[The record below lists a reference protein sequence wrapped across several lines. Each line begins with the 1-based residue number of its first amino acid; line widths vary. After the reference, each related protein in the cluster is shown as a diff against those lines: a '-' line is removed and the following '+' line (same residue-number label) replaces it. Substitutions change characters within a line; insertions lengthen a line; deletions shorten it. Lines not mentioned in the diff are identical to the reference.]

1 MEEREELMVSL
12 VDEQVI
18 PIFRVAHFLKPTLLS
33 AQKFPFLPSRPN
45 IIQELRS
52 TCSVKVQFKGGF
64 QHMKEWPTWVDLLKP
79 LYQDI
84 WKKDG
89 IFEAVIAST
98 FKIHRHNDLIIAL
111 AERWCLETNTFILP
125 WGEATVTLEDMVVL
139 GGYSVLGH
147 CVLKPVK
154 AKDSVAV
161 EKTLCEA
168 HKTVRAR
175 NVTHHA
181 WMEYFAGKGDHLE
194 HVAFLTLWLSRSS
207 SNCYRDANW
216 ENTRWERGECERVLQ
231 HHRFFL
237 MEVTSTVIPETTFRQ

>member
-1 MEEREELMVSL
+1 
-12 VDEQVI
+12 
-18 PIFRVAHFLKPTLLS
+18 
-33 AQKFPFLPSRPN
+33 
-45 IIQELRS
+45 
-52 TCSVKVQFKGGF
+52 
-64 QHMKEWPTWVDLLKP
+64 MKEWPTWVDLLKP

-111 AERWCLETNTFILP
+111 VERWCLETNTFILP

-194 HVAFLTLWLSRSS
+194 HVAFLTLWLSRYVLPSKSYQTVDRALFPIAIYLSQGIPIALAPAVLSS
-207 SNCYRDANW
+207 IYRD
-216 ENTRWERGECERVLQ
+216 L
-231 HHRFFL
+231 
-237 MEVTSTVIPETTFRQ
+237 